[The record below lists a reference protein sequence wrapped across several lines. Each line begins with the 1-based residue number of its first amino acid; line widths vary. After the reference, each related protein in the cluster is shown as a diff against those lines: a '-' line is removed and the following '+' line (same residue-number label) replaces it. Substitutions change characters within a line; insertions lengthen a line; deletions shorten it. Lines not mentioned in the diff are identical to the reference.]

1 MLKTPSASRRRVIS
15 LAFAAPATRLTRALP
30 AAMSATLALAPS
42 SAHAMLFFL
51 TSKTMADW
59 PELKRRIREKFPKVP
74 VLTVPELRTW
84 QADAARAKPLL
95 IDVRSA
101 AEFAVSHL
109 PGAVW
114 AKDEAQVIALAAQA
128 GARPAAAGAG
138 TAPQAAAEA
147 QPAQVVLYCSV
158 GYRSAR
164 IAEKILEM
172 PMERAFPAGPR
183 KMLNLEGS
191 LFEWANAGYPLVK
204 GAATVQH
211 AHPFDAKWGGL
222 LEKRFW
228 SPDWKG

>member
-1 MLKTPSASRRRVIS
+1 
-15 LAFAAPATRLTRALP
+15 
-30 AAMSATLALAPS
+30 
-42 SAHAMLFFL
+42 
-51 TSKTMADW
+51 MADW

-84 QADAARAKPLL
+84 QADATRAKPLL

-128 GARPAAAGAG
+128 S
-138 TAPQAAAEA
+138 A